1 MDHSGHGDMGGS
13 DPHAGHPGMGGGG
26 GPPRCSMNM
35 LFTWNTDNLCIVFRQ
50 WRIDSTFTLVVSL
63 LAIVALAA
71 GYEALREGIR
81 QYEAWTNKRVE
92 TAPRK
97 FPRCSFISSHLN
109 LLSCFVGLF
118 FLIRCCPYSLP
129 RALPYH
135 LISKHGKKSYP
146 QPAIYT
152 RQTQNAY
159 HIFHVRCAFV
169 AVSYR

>member
-1 MDHSGHGDMGGS
+1 MDHSGHDHSAHMDHSGHDMSAAGDMHS
-13 DPHAGHPGMGGGG
+13 GHPGMG

-97 FPRCSFISSHLN
+97 
-109 LLSCFVGLF
+109 LLM
-118 FLIRCCPYSLP
+118 SL
-129 RALPYH
+129 
-135 LISKHGKKSYP
+135 S
-146 QPAIYT
+146 
-152 RQTQNAY
+152 
-159 HIFHVRCAFV
+159 IF
-169 AVSYR
+169 